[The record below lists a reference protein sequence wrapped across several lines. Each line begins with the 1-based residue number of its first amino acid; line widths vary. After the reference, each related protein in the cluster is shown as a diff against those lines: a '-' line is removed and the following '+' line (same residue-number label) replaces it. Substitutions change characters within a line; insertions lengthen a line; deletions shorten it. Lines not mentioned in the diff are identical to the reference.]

1 MNIAELA
8 NSSIQVDVRFF
19 DAEEQ
24 AKLLQYPTADVMQG
38 IVEKSVSVP
47 KAEFLTYYLFH
58 RIKLG
63 TAGYKDYRSIA
74 SKIHIWLASIAES
87 IDFSGDSVRTPADAE
102 RQLPEVSEHVGEAI
116 GLAVMNRIHNLTEA
130 DWVPIPEQRGRGA
143 SPTFDF
149 QIASDGES
157 FVQVET
163 KGSSVDDNQILS
175 AAVKAQKRK
184 IDDKKAKLTIRSVKD
199 QDPYPASIRYGTIT
213 AVDRRVDGN
222 VRCWLT
228 DPSPEKFNEDPKRFK
243 LINRMRH
250 LRNWISFISPRSA
263 LAAALSTRFADME
276 AMTNP
281 FELDGVPLRRGNHDP
296 FAFDTFGHALSG
308 RPAFPASKSQVVNGP
323 AGGVVIQLGD
333 KELFFLG
340 IREDLLALAIG
351 QDFGRISYYK
361 AEVESVQK
369 TVECTFSARRFSG
382 LSIPDIL
389 RESATQTAGY
399 FRFPLNGVLH
409 YSAEGLVFGI
419 LPIPEPEDIRN
430 IIR

>member
-1 MNIAELA
+1 MNITALA
-8 NSSIQVDVRFF
+8 KSFIQVDVRFY

-24 AKLLQYPTADVMQG
+24 AKLLRYPTADVMQE
-38 IVEKSVSVP
+38 IVENSVSVP

-74 SKIHIWLASIAES
+74 SKIHIWLASIEES
-87 IDFSGDSVRTPADAE
+87 IDFSDDSVRTPADAE
-102 RQLPEVSEHVGEAI
+102 RQLTEVSEHVGEAI

-130 DWVPIPEQRGRGA
+130 DWLPIPEKGGRGA

-163 KGSSVDDNQILS
+163 KGSSVADNRILS

-184 IDDKKAKLTIRSVKD
+184 IDAKKAKLTIRAKAGE
-199 QDPYPASIRYGTIT
+199 DPYPASIRYGTIT
-213 AVDRRVDGN
+213 AVDRRVAGN

-228 DPSPEKFNEDPKRFK
+228 DPPSEKIDDDPKRFK

-281 FELDGVPLRRGNHDP
+281 FELDGVPLRRGNNEP
-296 FAFDTFGHALSG
+296 FAFDTFDY
-308 RPAFPASKSQVVNGP
+308 AFPASKSRVVNGP
-323 AGGVVIQLGD
+323 AGGVVIQLSD
-333 KELFFLG
+333 ECLFFLG
-340 IREDLLALAIG
+340 IREDLLALATR

-361 AEVESVQK
+361 AEVGSVQK

-382 LSIPDIL
+382 LSLPDRLI
-389 RESATQTAGY
+389 ESATQTGGY
-399 FRFPLNGVLH
+399 YRFLLNGSLH
-409 YSAEGLVFGI
+409 YSPEGLVFGT
-419 LPIPEPEDIRN
+419 LPISEPENIRK
-430 IIR
+430 IIRK